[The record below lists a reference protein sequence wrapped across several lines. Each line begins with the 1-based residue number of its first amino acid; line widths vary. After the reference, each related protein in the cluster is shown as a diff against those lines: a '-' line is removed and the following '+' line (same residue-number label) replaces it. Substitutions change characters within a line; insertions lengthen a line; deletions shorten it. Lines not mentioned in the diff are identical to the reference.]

1 MQKGITVNIHI
12 IYKIMSNKDRQTG
25 ENLYAAL
32 GIYRVILFIVSGII
46 SWKII
51 DPKGFWSVIFFFI
64 LWGIVGWLINQIVFI
79 LFVFFNKDRY

>member
-1 MQKGITVNIHI
+1 MGKQV
-12 IYKIMSNKDRQTG
+12 R
-25 ENLYAAL
+25 
-32 GIYRVILFIVSGII
+32 I

-51 DPKGFWSVIFFFI
+51 DPKGFWSIIFFFI

>member
-1 MQKGITVNIHI
+1 MQKEITVNIHI
-12 IYKIMSNKDRQTG
+12 IYKTMSNKGRQTG